1 MSLLLYLETHP
12 FAFPVVAGILGLIV
26 GSFLN
31 VVIFRLPL
39 MLEREWRKQCHEVLQ
54 SQPPTASEAT
64 AFNLWAPRSHC
75 PHCGHVVTAI
85 ENIPVV
91 SFLALKGRCSA
102 CRERI
107 SARYPGV
114 ELLSGMLAVI
124 VAWQLGFTLQAGA
137 ALLLTWALVTLSFI
151 DLDHQLLPD
160 NITLPFLWLGLALNL
175 FAVFTPTE
183 ASLIGAMVGYLLL
196 WLVYQLFK
204 LATGKEGM
212 GYGDFKLTA
221 MLGAWLGWKVL
232 PLVVVLSSLF
242 GAMVGIALILWR
254 GRDRRLPIPFGPFI
268 AASGW
273 VALLWGTELTDWY
286 LAWSGYR

>member
-12 FAFPVVAGILGLIV
+12 FAFPITAGILGLIV

-31 VVIFRLPL
+31 VVILRLPV
-39 MLEREWRKQCHEVLQ
+39 MLEREWRRQCHELLE
-54 SQPPTASEAT
+54 SQPSATPDTAT
-64 AFNLWAPRSHC
+64 FNLWAPRSHC
-75 PHCGHVVTAI
+75 PHCGHLVSAV
-85 ENIPVV
+85 ENVPVI

-114 ELLSGMLAVI
+114 ELLSGLLAVV
-124 VAWQLGFTLQAGA
+124 VALRFGFGPQAAA
-137 ALLLTWALVTLSFI
+137 ALLLTWALVALSFI
-151 DLDHQLLPD
+151 DLDQQLLPD
-160 NITLPFLWLGLALNL
+160 NITLPFLWLGLGLNL
-175 FAVFTPTE
+175 FAVFTPTQ

-196 WLVYQLFK
+196 WSVYQLFR

-221 MLGAWLGWKVL
+221 MLGAWLGWKAL
-232 PLVVVLSSLF
+232 PLVVVLSSLL
-242 GAMVGIALILWR
+242 GALVGVALIVWR

-268 AASGW
+268 AVSGW
-273 VALLWGTELTDWY
+273 VALLWGGDLTAWY